1 MPCFVEAECSQYF
14 PSLPPATQGWL
25 FLTRAQDHRG
35 DAAAGFVW
43 TKGTPMPGRA
53 SAQATSESSPQGLED
68 QRPGCSFGLPASLPD
83 VCTALCHEL
92 SERLTATGNYL
103 GALQRLLEIGYRP
116 GQPLPEEI
124 LEKARSEVARAGEVI
139 HQFRRTLTA
148 HQKS

>member
-1 MPCFVEAECSQYF
+1 
-14 PSLPPATQGWL
+14 
-25 FLTRAQDHRG
+25 
-35 DAAAGFVW
+35 
-43 TKGTPMPGRA
+43 MPGRA